1 MNIIILVQAV
11 AKRLVGGPA
20 VIRLAPGSQI
30 TAEPDADL
38 YEGRSS
44 LFALKLMLERAWTAS
59 VRPVLLSAATRRAS
73 ASVSGFLMWNA
84 ITVSGQ
90 LRPFSAG
97 NSMA

>member
-1 MNIIILVQAV
+1 MVISAVSAEASKNIIILVQAV

-44 LFALKLMLERAWTAS
+44 LFALKLMLERGMDGLCQTSPLKCGDPA
-59 VRPVLLSAATRRAS
+59 
-73 ASVSGFLMWNA
+73 
-84 ITVSGQ
+84 GQ
-90 LRPFSAG
+90 CVGLGIFDVERHHSLV
-97 NSMA
+97 